1 MEGGGCS
8 ELLKRR
14 RRAGFV
20 PACLEN
26 DTWRYSCV
34 GTESGT
40 IGTLVDN
47 EHVGQH
53 KTHEHKQ

>member
-1 MEGGGCS
+1 MQRAPEAS
-8 ELLKRR
+8 EVGR
-14 RRAGFV
+14 FV

-26 DTWRYSCV
+26 NTWRYSCV